1 MEDQADWKGCGIRR
15 LANLESRVLCKITVV
30 QMEA

>member
-1 MEDQADWKGCGIRR
+1 MEDQPDWNGCGIRR
-15 LANLESRVLCKITVV
+15 LANLESRVLCKFAVI